1 MRSHACEDGIKRIT
15 AKLIVPLCLDDIVLY
30 SLSALAFTNAAAESF
45 NPVSD
50 LETPK
55 KRQVV
60 TLARNEVIDRGKDV
74 PRSRVRSVYSENDIN
89 RATDIIKEIFPEL
102 NNGL

>member
-1 MRSHACEDGIKRIT
+1 MD
-15 AKLIVPLCLDDIVLY
+15 LDDIVLY
-30 SLSALAFTNAAAESF
+30 SLSALAFTNVAAESF
-45 NPVSD
+45 NPVNY
-50 LETPK
+50 LETLN
-55 KRQVV
+55 KRQVF
-60 TLARNEVIDRGKDV
+60 TLAKNEVIDRGKDA

>member
-15 AKLIVPLCLDDIVLY
+15 AKLIVPMCLDDIVLY
-30 SLSALAFTNAAAESF
+30 SLSALSFANASANSF
-45 NPVSD
+45 NPVTY
-50 LETPK
+50 LETLN
-55 KRQVV
+55 KRQVF
-60 TLARNEVIDRGKDV
+60 TLAKNEVIDRGKDA
-74 PRSRVRSVYSENDIN
+74 PRSRVRSVYSEDDIN